1 MASFTKGVHCTSCN
15 LKMNIFC
22 HLSDDQLDYINKD
35 RFEVHFHK
43 GEVIFKQGGPLTH
56 IACLTTGLAKIYIEG
71 KDKKNMILKILKP
84 TELVAGPGFT
94 IDYRHHYTVSALVDS
109 SACLVDIHAFEE
121 MIKANA
127 EFAFGFIKY
136 RNQKTINLHARL
148 MNLTHKQMHGR
159 IADTLLYLSK
169 EIYKSSTFETPL
181 SRQDIADMSAMT
193 KESAIRILKELK
205 DDQIID
211 FNTAGFTI
219 LNEPSLV
226 QISITG

>member
-1 MASFTKGVHCTSCN
+1 MATFTKGVHCTNCN

-22 HLSDDQLDYINKD
+22 HLNDDQLEYINKD
-35 RFEVHFHK
+35 RFEVHFHR

-56 IACLTTGLAKIYIEG
+56 IACLTTGLAKVYIEG

-84 TELVAGPGFT
+84 SELVAGPGFT

-109 SACLVDIHAFEE
+109 SACLVDIRAFED

-136 RNQKTINLHARL
+136 RNQKTIDIHARL

-169 EIYKSSTFETPL
+169 EIYKSSVFDTPL
-181 SRQDIADMSAMT
+181 TRQDIADMSAMT

-205 DDQIID
+205 DDRIID

>member
-1 MASFTKGVHCTSCN
+1 MATFTKGVHCTTCN

-22 HLSDDQLDYINKD
+22 HLNDGQIEYINKD

-84 TELVAGPGFT
+84 SELVAGPGFAV
-94 IDYRHHYTVSALVDS
+94 DYRHHYSVSALADS
-109 SACLVDIHAFEE
+109 SACLVDIRAFED
-121 MIKANA
+121 MIKANS
-127 EFAFGFIKY
+127 EFAFQFIKY
-136 RNQKTINLHARL
+136 RNQKTISLHARL
-148 MNLTHKQMHGR
+148 MSLTHKQMHGR

-169 EIYKSSTFETPL
+169 EIYQSSSFETPL
-181 SRQDIADMSAMT
+181 TRQDIADMSAMT

-205 DDQIID
+205 DDNIID
-211 FNTAGFTI
+211 FTTSGFTI
-219 LNEPSLV
+219 LNETSLI

>member
-1 MASFTKGVHCTSCN
+1 MATFTKGGHCASCN
-15 LKMNIFC
+15 LKKNIFC
-22 HLSDDQLDYINKD
+22 YLNEDQLEYIDKD

-71 KDKKNMILKILKP
+71 KDKKNMMLKILKP
-84 TELVAGPGFT
+84 AELVAGPGFP

-109 SACLVDIHAFEE
+109 SACLVDIHAFED
-121 MIKANA
+121 MLKANA
-127 EFAFGFIKY
+127 DFAFGFIKY
-136 RNQKTINLHARL
+136 RNQKTINLHERL
-148 MNLTHKQMHGR
+148 MNLTHKQMPGR

-169 EIYKSSTFETPL
+169 EVYQSNTFETTL
-181 SRQDIADMSAMT
+181 TRQDIADMSAMT

-211 FNTAGFTI
+211 FTNSDFTI

>member
-1 MASFTKGVHCTSCN
+1 MATFTKGVHCTTCN

-22 HLSDDQLDYINKD
+22 HLNDGQIEYINKD

-84 TELVAGPGFT
+84 SELVAGPGFAV
-94 IDYRHHYTVSALVDS
+94 DYRHHYSVSALADS
-109 SACLVDIHAFEE
+109 SACLVDIRAFED
-121 MIKANA
+121 MIKANS
-127 EFAFGFIKY
+127 EFAFQFIKY
-136 RNQKTINLHARL
+136 RNQKTISLHARL
-148 MNLTHKQMHGR
+148 MSLTHKQMHGR

-169 EIYKSSTFETPL
+169 EIYQSSSFETPL
-181 SRQDIADMSAMT
+181 TRQDIADMSAMT

-205 DDQIID
+205 DDNIID
-211 FNTAGFTI
+211 FTTSGFKI
-219 LNEPSLV
+219 LNETSLI